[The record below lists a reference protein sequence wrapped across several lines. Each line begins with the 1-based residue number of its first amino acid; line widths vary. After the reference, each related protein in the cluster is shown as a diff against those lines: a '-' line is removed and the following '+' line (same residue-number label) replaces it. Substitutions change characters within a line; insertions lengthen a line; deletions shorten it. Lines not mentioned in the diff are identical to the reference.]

1 MGRPKKGHHGK
12 GHGKK
17 GHHGA
22 HEPLPNLALAAIDAV
37 KLLDEQDER
46 EHHWLGPAAAPRDPT
61 KVVAQ
66 PARPLRNKTQVT
78 YRQLIKSMT
87 DAVKGRVRPAARKP
101 DARPPP
107 PQVENY
113 RVLESGEYTCAPRPE
128 EPEEP
133 AEQPEAPPKEDA
145 LLRGTRAI
153 RRASPRKS
161 NARKTN
167 ALGGVAAAVLGGVA
181 EKPDALSSRLSRARS
196 PRATRATL
204 TRKSKMAMASAG
216 VLRITSTMADVHKA
230 TADFVRRHSR
240 APGGEHLAS
249 AFRPDPA
256 FRAPPPPAVEEEAAP
271 DASREEATSLARA
284 AAFQNTFNGL
294 KKHLVGKLA
303 QGGHAVDIK
312 ALAMGGAGNGRDNFK
327 GSSLGRVPRP
337 RSATAS
343 RATRGPSSS
352 PWSCPTARST
362 RRPTRTCPRRR
373 ARSCSCSCTAR
384 TRATASSRASS
395 RTWRTACPTSRRTC
409 AP

>member
-87 DAVKGRVRPAARKP
+87 DAVRTAASGPPRGNPTRPP
-101 DARPPP
+101 PPP

-204 TRKSKMAMASAG
+204 TRKSKGAMASAG

-249 AFRPDPA
+249 AFRADEA
-256 FRAPPPPAVEEEAAP
+256 FRAPPPPAVEEDAAP
-271 DASREEATSLARA
+271 DASREEATGLARA

-312 ALAMGGAGNGRDNFK
+312 ALATGGAGNGRDTFK
-327 GSSLGRVPRP
+327 GASLGRVPLVSAGFWTSDHP
-337 RSATAS
+337 SERS
-343 RATRGPSSS
+343 
-352 PWSCPTARST
+352 
-362 RRPTRTCPRRR
+362 RRVDVLLFGT
-373 ARSCSCSCTAR
+373 R
-384 TRATASSRASS
+384 TRAGLRVEATNRRWARCSTSSCTRPRRS
-395 RTWRTACPTSRRTC
+395 ACATC
-409 AP
+409 